1 MANGESTAE
10 QELLV
15 DTVIE
20 DERWL
25 GVGLDRLA
33 QRAARATFDQLGLS
47 TDGYEISLLG
57 CDDTRI
63 AELNGDFRKKPQATN
78 VLSWP
83 SQERATPGKRPINPP
98 PQELGDIAIA
108 FETCQ
113 READEAHKSLENH
126 LTHLI
131 VHGTLHLFG
140 YDHESDTDATLMEGL
155 EIAILS
161 NLGIFNPYEKF
172 IGKD

>member
-1 MANGESTAE
+1 MSLSHGPGPDDP
-10 QELLV
+10 LV

-20 DERWL
+20 DERWDAVDL
-25 GVGLDRLA
+25 EGLA
-33 QRAARATFDQLGLS
+33 EKAARATFAELGLS
-47 TDGYEISLLG
+47 AAGFEVSLLG

-63 AELNGDFRKKPQATN
+63 AELNGDFRAKPQPTN

-83 SQERATPGKRPINPP
+83 SQERAAPGRHPKMPQ

-108 FETCQ
+108 FDTCQ
-113 READEAHKSLENH
+113 READEAGKPLHDH
-126 LTHLI
+126 TMHLI

-140 YDHESDTDATLMEGL
+140 YDHQSDTDATLMEGL

-161 NLGIFNPYEKF
+161 NLGISNPYEKF
-172 IGKD
+172 NGKD